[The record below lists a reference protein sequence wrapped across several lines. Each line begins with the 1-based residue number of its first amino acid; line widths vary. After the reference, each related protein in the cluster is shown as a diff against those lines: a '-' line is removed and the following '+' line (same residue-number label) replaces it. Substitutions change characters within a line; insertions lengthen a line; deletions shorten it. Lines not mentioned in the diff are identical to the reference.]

1 MWQVWKVKQ
10 KPRAWLRVSAVLS
23 WSLLFSAY
31 SHENASGFYGV
42 AAYFFAKVL
51 SDLIPMRVVPM
62 FGSCLILYFMAGK

>member
-1 MWQVWKVKQ
+1 
-10 KPRAWLRVSAVLS
+10 
-23 WSLLFSAY
+23 LFSAY